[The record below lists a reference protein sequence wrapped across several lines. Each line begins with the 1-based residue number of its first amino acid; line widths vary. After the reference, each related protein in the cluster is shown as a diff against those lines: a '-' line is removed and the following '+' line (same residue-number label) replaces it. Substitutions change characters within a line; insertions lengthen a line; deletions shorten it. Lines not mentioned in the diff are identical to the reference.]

1 MFILTSGVNGALR
14 ALRDFDLVFKNM
26 SAGSN
31 ANSATPRIS
40 TILAEVGSEVEIFLT
55 KPTRSW
61 KKGNVIRAA
70 PGSECVSVT

>member
-1 MFILTSGVNGALR
+1 MFILTSGVNGSLR
-14 ALRDFDLVFKNM
+14 SLRDFDLVFKK
-26 SAGSN
+26 GSN
-31 ANSATPRIS
+31 PSSATPRIS

-70 PGSECVSVT
+70 PGSECVSAT